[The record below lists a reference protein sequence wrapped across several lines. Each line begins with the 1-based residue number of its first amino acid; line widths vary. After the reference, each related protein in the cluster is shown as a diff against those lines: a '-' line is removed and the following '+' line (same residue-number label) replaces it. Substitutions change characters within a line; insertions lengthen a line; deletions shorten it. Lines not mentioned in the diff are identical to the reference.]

1 MPQICGIIHVGHRS
15 LFVMNPVGKK
25 LELADQTETDARRR
39 EIQLLINVVEPD
51 PNYQPF
57 ILTDEA
63 SLFSAVGSDEETMK
77 RRLNS
82 YFGDGID
89 LRLDLSM
96 WKLVDDIKRQRPGWP
111 EDAS

>member
-1 MPQICGIIHVGHRS
+1 
-15 LFVMNPVGKK
+15 MNAEPKK
-25 LELADQTETDARRR
+25 LELADQMQTDVRRR
-39 EIQLLINVVEPD
+39 EIQILINVVEPD
-51 PNYQPF
+51 PEYQPF

-63 SLFSAVGSDEETMK
+63 SLFAAVDADEETMT

-82 YFGDGID
+82 YFGDGIELQ
-89 LRLDLSM
+89 LRLPM